1 MKRKFLCTLLKAHLI
16 WFSSLICYH
25 LFCWALYSSNTESS
39 VVPRRSYLY
48 LSTISSC
55 LLPSHFQIV
64 TYQSHFRTLI
74 LAPILIF
81 LQILPFSIPQPLTEL
96 TTPSSLQF
104 IKLIHISVTEHIT
117 LHIQRYIWLH
127 FFSALV
133 DHMLLKPKDCI
144 SVICECTVL
153 SISLSMV
160 WILNICSTELTWILL

>member
-16 WFSSLICYH
+16 WFSSLICYRF
-25 LFCWALYSSNTESS
+25 FCWALYSSNTESS

-48 LSTISSC
+48 LSTISSF

-64 TYQSHFRTLI
+64 TYQSHFQTLI
-74 LAPILIF
+74 LAPIFIF
-81 LQILPFSIPQPLTEL
+81 LQILPFNIPQSLTEL

-104 IKLIHISVTEHIT
+104 IKLIQHISNRTYYTAYTQIYLTT
-117 LHIQRYIWLH
+117 L
-127 FFSALV
+127 FSALV

-153 SISLSMV
+153 SISLRMA